1 MKLKAVLFTA
11 FLTLSTSAFAQFF
24 PARAFVTVLPTQVSV
39 EVYNPYYEPIIC
51 NGQVFGITASGHTF
65 SSFFAEQYLPAGGYR
80 YAIVRTNAFNVFVN
94 GWPSIHC
101 RYAHWF

>member
-1 MKLKAVLFTA
+1 MKLKAALLTVL
-11 FLTLSTSAFAQFF
+11 LSFSTGAFAQFF
-24 PARAFVTVLPTQVSV
+24 PAQAFVTVLPTQVSV

-51 NGQVFGITASGHTF
+51 NGQVFGLTASGLTY

-80 YAIVRTNAFNVFVN
+80 YAIVQTNAFNVFVR

-101 RYAHWF
+101 RFARWF